1 MALKN
6 VKRITFSLPKITIHK
21 LELKIPA
28 SKRSKFVAE
37 LIEKELGTSEIITQ
51 EDINEFWHNLAKEYN
66 PKVRKSAVEMQ
77 REDRLSH

>member
-6 VKRITFSLPKITIHK
+6 VKRVTFSLPKVTINI
-21 LELKIPA
+21 LERKIPA

-37 LIEKELGTSEIITQ
+37 LIEKELHKKEMLTMEDVNITW
-51 EDINEFWHNLAKEYN
+51 DRFAKYYK
-66 PKVRKSAVEMQ
+66 PKVKKSAVELQ